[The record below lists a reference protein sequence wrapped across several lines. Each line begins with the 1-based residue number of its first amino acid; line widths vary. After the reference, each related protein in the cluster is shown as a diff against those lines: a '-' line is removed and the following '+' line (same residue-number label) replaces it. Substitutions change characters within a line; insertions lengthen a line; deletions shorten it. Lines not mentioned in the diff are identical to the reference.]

1 MVCGKI
7 FHLKVIFRSNLSY
20 ALVTV
25 AAGLWKV
32 HYVSQSY
39 FVLKCRILFKS
50 CVLASAMLDSVT
62 ACNKVNWMK
71 NWVSLFPLNRTKILN
86 NKFSRILVPFTL
98 TVILTHKLL
107 DAMQFS
113 CELRVWDFI
122 VTEFYAIM
130 QYVKMMQCSLLLSNF
145 YQLKGINQNY
155 NSVIIYSPSCCII
168 LLIKAIIVFQWY

>member
-1 MVCGKI
+1 M
-7 FHLKVIFRSNLSY
+7 
-20 ALVTV
+20 
-25 AAGLWKV
+25 
-32 HYVSQSY
+32 
-39 FVLKCRILFKS
+39 
-50 CVLASAMLDSVT
+50 
-62 ACNKVNWMK
+62 
-71 NWVSLFPLNRTKILN
+71 
-86 NKFSRILVPFTL
+86 
-98 TVILTHKLL
+98 ILTHKLL

-168 LLIKAIIVFQWY
+168 LLIKAIMYFSDIKITGYLKRMLVSNVSGPIDFHNMKKNIWTTKPVVRVHFLDLVC